1 MTEHEDEEPEPGPGP
16 DEPDTPDAPDTP
28 DTPDTPDDGDKP
40 GPGDA
45 PVDKTD
51 KPHADALA
59 QTGDNTLLVVGGVGI
74 AAVIVIIAGIAL
86 RRRQRS

>member
-40 GPGDA
+40 GPDGA

-51 KPHADALA
+51 KPHTDILA
-59 QTGDNTLLVVGGVGI
+59 QTGDNTLLDVGGVGI
-74 AAVIVIIAGIAL
+74 AAVIVIIAGIDL